1 MQKSRG
7 FFDLANV
14 YLTKVSSVKEDEMK
28 KKKWECIGNDN
39 LPQLLSLALVVP
51 CL

>member
-14 YLTKVSSVKEDEMK
+14 YLTKVSSVKEDEIK
-28 KKKWECIGNDN
+28 KKNGSVYVIIT
-39 LPQLLSLALVVP
+39 
-51 CL
+51 